1 MKRIYSLLL
10 IGFLFFVSCDEQLE
24 PFTPGALTES
34 LAFTRTSDLTR
45 MLNSSMQNMTNRE
58 EYAFTSVFTD
68 EVGMGFN
75 NGGQGLRLEY
85 VFLLR
90 PIDFG
95 PTQIYGTSYAALAR
109 LNRVIANAPKIVAVD
124 AADTQLINRITA
136 EALVLR
142 AICHIKILSYFSPD
156 PKNNA
161 ALAGV
166 LADRI
171 ITTSETPQRATNGAF
186 YASIHAD
193 LDQAISIFAT
203 NTATAYSVANRTFY
217 PSRNLALAMKARAYM
232 LKGDYPNAETF
243 ANQVISTSGIA
254 LANTQAEYSAVF
266 HTPNETTGKETIFRL
281 RRTNIQNTQGS
292 NLHNAYASVTNRRNG
307 SPFYEVS
314 RSLFNILDASPADY
328 RRSTIVNLTPGAT
341 GSLIDPNYATSP
353 DVKNSDIIVLHKHG
367 GQNALTSGNSY
378 NPDFPVS
385 RISEMYFIRAEAR
398 VAAGDLPGA
407 GAALKIILD
416 ARFPTAQ
423 PAPVFGSAQAA
434 WKGILAERRK
444 ELAYEGF
451 RFIDLKRLGVLA
463 GASLDRD
470 PSDYASSAW
479 NLPGA
484 NPANLPMTSYKFAL
498 PIPQDEINANAG
510 IQQNPGY

>member
-1 MKRIYSLLL
+1 MKKIYGLLL
-10 IGFLFFVSCDEQLE
+10 IGLLFFVSCDEQLE
-24 PFTPGALTES
+24 PFTPGALNED
-34 LAFTRTSDLTR
+34 LAFKRTADLQR
-45 MLNSSMQNMTNRE
+45 MLNSAMLNMTNRE
-58 EYAFTSVFTD
+58 EYVFSSVFTD

-75 NGGQGLRLEY
+75 NGGQGLRSEY
-85 VFLLR
+85 VFIQT

-95 PTQIYGTSYAALAR
+95 PTTIYAAAYAGLAR
-109 LNRVIANAPKIVAVD
+109 LNRVITFAPKIVPVS
-124 AADTQLINRITA
+124 AADTQLINRAVA

-166 LADRI
+166 LSDRI
-171 ITTSETPQRATNGAF
+171 ITTSETPQRVTNGAF
-186 YASIHAD
+186 YTSIHGD
-193 LDQAISIFAT
+193 LDTAINILAT
-203 NTATAYSVANRTFY
+203 NTAPAYTGATRTYY

-243 ANQVISTSGIA
+243 ANTVITTSGIG

-266 HTPNETTGKETIFRL
+266 HTPNENTGKETIFRL
-281 RRTNIQNTQGS
+281 RRTNVQNAQGT
-292 NLHNAYASVTNRRNG
+292 NLHNGYVSIRNRRIGG
-307 SPFYEVS
+307 SPFYEMS
-314 RSLFNILDASPADY
+314 RSLFNIFQASPTDY
-328 RRSTIVNLTPGAT
+328 RRVTNINLAS
-341 GSLIDPNYATSP
+341 SLIDPTYTTSP
-353 DVKNSDIIVLHKHG
+353 DVRNSDILIMWKHG
-367 GQNALTSGNSY
+367 GDNAVAAGNAY
-378 NPDFPVS
+378 NADFPVS

-398 VAAGDLPGA
+398 VVAGDLPGA
-407 GAALKIILD
+407 GAALKVILD
-416 ARFPTAQ
+416 ARFPVAQ
-423 PAPVFGSAQAA
+423 AAPVFGSAQAA
-434 WKGILAERRK
+434 WKGILDERRK
-444 ELAYEGF
+444 ELSYEGF

-484 NPANLPMTSYKFAL
+484 NPANLPMTSFKFAL
-498 PIPQDEINANAG
+498 PIPQDEINANGA